1 MTRELSLL
9 KCSRADKINLL
20 ECEKVQKETVPDGHE
35 QGGHTDQW
43 FQALGLGLEFPAR
56 EQRGVLALRDLQV
69 SLPVN
74 GDGLV

>member
-1 MTRELSLL
+1 MW
-9 KCSRADKINLL
+9 KKI
-20 ECEKVQKETVPDGHE
+20 QKETIPDGHK
-35 QGGHTDQW
+35 QAGHADQW

-56 EQRGVLALRDLQV
+56 DQRTVLALRDLQV